1 MSTFFGE
8 HAVLIALI
16 CGAITVI
23 YGLIL
28 TRWVLSKPD
37 GDDKMR
43 EIASAIQEGAS
54 AYLSRQYRTVGIVAV
69 VITLILLFVPDLGGW
84 RVAVG
89 FLIGAILSAAAGFI
103 GMNVAVR
110 ANVRTAEAAKKGLGP
125 ALDVAFKGGT
135 VTGILVVGLGLIGVS
150 GYYGI
155 LLATG
160 TDQSAALYGLVG
172 LGFGGSLISVFA
184 RVGGG
189 IFTKGADVGADLVGK
204 IEAGIPEDD
213 PRNPA
218 VIADNVGDNV
228 GDDAGMAADLFETY
242 AVSLVA
248 AMLLL
253 SQLTDGNEA
262 LVGLPLIL
270 GGLSGLASIVGTLFV
285 RVKEGGSVMG
295 ALYRGVLI
303 SAVISA
309 VLFIPA
315 IFGLDDDIT
324 ANAAALGD
332 TSTGKIFACA
342 IVGLVITALL
352 MAITEYYTGTKWKP
366 VKDVA
371 EASTTGHATNII
383 SGLGFS
389 MQATALPVVV
399 IGGGILISNWLAGLA
414 GIAIAVV
421 AMLSMAGVII
431 ALDAFGPVTD
441 NAGGIAEMAGL
452 PEEVRNKVTDP
463 LDAVGNT
470 TKAVTKGY
478 AIGSA
483 ALAAVI
489 LFASYK
495 DELILKLVE
504 ADKAA
509 IAEGLRF
516 DLADPWVIVG
526 LLVGGAMPFVFASFC
541 MSAVGKAGKAVVEE
555 VRRQFREKPG
565 IMDYSER
572 PEYGTCVDIVT
583 RTALREMLVPAAIPI
598 VIPILV
604 GLLVIWT
611 DSALQMLGGL
621 LVGTI
626 VTGLFLAISMT
637 SGGGAWDNA
646 KKLIEDGAH
655 GGKGSI
661 AHQAAVTGDTV
672 GDPYKD
678 TAGPAINP
686 MIKIANIVAILII
699 PALVAIVG

>member
-1 MSTFFGE
+1 MSTLFGE

-37 GDDKMR
+37 GDDKMK
-43 EIASAIQEGAS
+43 EIAAAIQEGAS
-54 AYLSRQYRTVGIVAV
+54 AYLSRQYRTVAIVAV
-69 VITLILLFVPDLGGW
+69 VIAIILLVVPDLGGW
-84 RVAVG
+84 KVAVG

-110 ANVRTAEAAKKGLGP
+110 ANVRTAEAAKGGLGP

-135 VTGILVVGLGLIGVS
+135 VTGILVVGLGLIGVA

-155 LLATG
+155 LLAAG
-160 TDQSAALYGLVG
+160 MDQSEALRGLIG

-262 LVGLPLIL
+262 LVGLPLVL
-270 GGLSGLASIVGTLFV
+270 GGLSGLASIIGTLVV

-295 ALYRGVLI
+295 ALYRGVLV

-309 VLFIPA
+309 ILFIPA
-315 IFGLDDDIT
+315 IWGLSDVIT
-324 ANAAALGD
+324 ASSDMIGGASTAGVFVCAL
-332 TSTGKIFACA
+332 
-342 IVGLVITALL
+342 VGLVITALL
-352 MAITEYYTGTKWKP
+352 MAITEYYTGTRWKP

-383 SGLGFS
+383 SGLGYS
-389 MQATALPVVV
+389 MQATGAPVIV
-399 IGGGILISNWLAGLA
+399 IGAGILISYQLAGLA
-414 GIAIAVV
+414 GIALAVV

-489 LFASYK
+489 LFASYQ
-495 DELILKLVE
+495 DELLLQLRDAGNSALAE
-504 ADKAA
+504 A
-509 IAEGLRF
+509 LRF

-526 LLVGGAMPFVFASFC
+526 LLIGGAMPFVFASFC

-565 IMDYSER
+565 IMEGTDR
-572 PEYGTCVDIVT
+572 PEYATCVDIVT
-583 RTALREMLVPAAIPI
+583 RSALREMLVPAAIPV
-598 VIPILV
+598 VIPIIV
-604 GLLVIWT
+604 GLLVVFT
-611 DSALQMLGGL
+611 DNALQMLGGL

-626 VTGLFLAISMT
+626 VTGLFVAISMT

-646 KKLIEDGAH
+646 KKLIEDGAF

>member
-1 MSTFFGE
+1 
-8 HAVLIALI
+8 
-16 CGAITVI
+16 
-23 YGLIL
+23 
-28 TRWVLSKPD
+28 
-37 GDDKMR
+37 
-43 EIASAIQEGAS
+43 
-54 AYLSRQYRTVGIVAV
+54 
-69 VITLILLFVPDLGGW
+69 VPDLGGW

-110 ANVRTAEAAKKGLGP
+110 ANVRTAEAAKHGLGP

-135 VTGILVVGLGLIGVS
+135 VTGILVVGLGLIGVA

-160 TDQSAALYGLVG
+160 TEQSAALYGLVG

-309 VLFIPA
+309 ILFIPA
-315 IFGLDDDIT
+315 IFGLDDEIM

-332 TSTGKIFACA
+332 TTTGKIFACA
-342 IVGLVITALL
+342 MIGLIITALL

-366 VKDVA
+366 VQEVA

-383 SGLGFS
+383 AGLGFS

-452 PEEVRNKVTDP
+452 PEEVRSKVTDP

-495 DELILKLVE
+495 DELILKLTE
-504 ADKAA
+504 GGKGA

-583 RTALREMLVPAAIPI
+583 RVALREMLVPAAIPI

-661 AHQAAVTGDTV
+661 AHQAAITGDTV

-699 PALVAIVG
+699 PALVALV

>member
-8 HAVLIALI
+8 HAVLIALV
-16 CGAITVI
+16 CGVITVI

-43 EIASAIQEGAS
+43 EIAAAIQEGAS

-69 VITLILLFVPDLGGW
+69 ILFLVLMFVPDLGGW

-89 FLIGAILSAAAGFI
+89 FLIGAVLSAAAGFI

-110 ANVRTAEAAKKGLGP
+110 ANVRTAEAAKSGLSP
-125 ALDVAFKGGT
+125 AMDVAFKGGT
-135 VTGILVVGLGLIGVS
+135 VTGILVVGLGLIGVA
-150 GYYGI
+150 GYYGA
-155 LLATG
+155 LLAAG
-160 TDQSAALYGLVG
+160 YSQTDTLHGLVG

-253 SQLTDGNEA
+253 NQLSDGNAA
-262 LVGLPLIL
+262 LVGLPLVL
-270 GGLSGLASIVGTLFV
+270 GGLSGLASIVGTLLV

-295 ALYRGVLI
+295 ALYRGVI
-303 SAVISA
+303 VSAVLSA
-309 VLFIPA
+309 LLFIPA
-315 IFGLDDDIT
+315 IFSLDSSIT
-324 ANAAALGD
+324 APTTNFDGA
-332 TSTGKIFACA
+332 STGKIFGCA
-342 IVGLVITALL
+342 IIGLVITALL

-366 VKDVA
+366 VQDVA

-383 SGLGFS
+383 SGLGYS
-389 MQATALPVVV
+389 MQATAAPVVV
-399 IGGGILISNWLAGLA
+399 IGGGILLANWFAGLA

-452 PEEVRNKVTDP
+452 PEDVRNKVTDP

-489 LFASYK
+489 LFASYR
-495 DELILKLVE
+495 DELRDQLV
-504 ADKAA
+504 AA
-509 IAEGLRF
+509 GNLEVARGLTF
-516 DLADPWVIVG
+516 ELSNPWVIVG

-572 PEYGTCVDIVT
+572 PEYGQCVDIVT
-583 RTALREMLVPAAIPI
+583 RTALREMLVPAAIPV

-611 DSALQMLGGL
+611 DNALQMLGGL

-699 PALVAIVG
+699 PALVALV

>member
-37 GDDKMR
+37 GDEKMR
-43 EIASAIQEGAS
+43 EIAAAIQEGAS
-54 AYLSRQYRTVGIVAV
+54 AYLSRQYRTVAIVAV
-69 VITLILLFVPDLGGW
+69 VLALILLFVPDLGGW

-135 VTGILVVGLGLIGVS
+135 VTGILVVGLGLIGVA

-160 TDQSAALYGLVG
+160 TEQSAALYGLVG

-309 VLFIPA
+309 ILLIPA
-315 IFGLDDDIT
+315 IFGLDKQIM

-332 TSTGKIFACA
+332 TTTGKIFACA
-342 IVGLVITALL
+342 MIGLIITALL

-366 VKDVA
+366 VQEVA

-383 SGLGFS
+383 AGLGFS

-452 PEEVRNKVTDP
+452 PEEVRSKVTDP

-495 DELILKLVE
+495 DELVLKLTE
-504 ADKAA
+504 GGKGA

-583 RTALREMLVPAAIPI
+583 RVALREMLVPAAIPI

-661 AHQAAVTGDTV
+661 AHQAAITGDTV

-699 PALVAIVG
+699 PALVALV

>member
-1 MSTFFGE
+1 MSTFFSE
-8 HAVLIALI
+8 HAVLIALV
-16 CGAITVI
+16 CGAITVL

-28 TRWVLSKPD
+28 TRWVLSKPQ

-43 EIASAIQEGAS
+43 EIAAAIQEGAS
-54 AYLSRQYRTVGIVAV
+54 AYLSRQYRTVAIVAV
-69 VITLILLFVPDLGGW
+69 VLAAILLFVPDLGGW

-110 ANVRTAEAAKKGLGP
+110 ANVRTAEAARSGLGP

-135 VTGILVVGLGLIGVS
+135 VTGILVVGLGLIGVA

-155 LLATG
+155 LLQTGAT
-160 TDQSAALYGLVG
+160 QSQAIYGLVG

-242 AVSLVA
+242 AVSIVA

-253 SQLTDGNEA
+253 SQFTGSEA

-270 GGLSGLASIVGTLFV
+270 GGLSGLASIVGTLVV
-285 RVKEGGSVMG
+285 RVGEGGSVMG
-295 ALYRGVLI
+295 ALYRGVLV

-315 IFGLDDDIT
+315 VLGLDDAIT
-324 ANAAALGD
+324 QHSEALSGAGSWD
-332 TSTGKIFACA
+332 LLICA
-342 IVGLVITALL
+342 LVGLVITALL
-352 MAITEYYTGTKWKP
+352 MGITEYYTGTRWKP

-383 SGLGFS
+383 SGLGYS
-389 MQATALPVVV
+389 MQATALPVIV
-399 IGGGILISNWLAGLA
+399 IGGGILIANALAGLV

-483 ALAAVI
+483 GLAAVI
-489 LFASYK
+489 LFASYR
-495 DELILKLVE
+495 DELIIKLEE
-504 ADKAA
+504 AGKLELTN
-509 IAEGLRF
+509 IAF
-516 DLADPWVIVG
+516 DLSDPWVVVG
-526 LLVGGAMPFVFASFC
+526 LLIGGAMPFVFASFC

-565 IMDYSER
+565 IMDGTDR
-572 PEYGTCVDIVT
+572 PEYATCVDIVT
-583 RTALREMLVPAAIPI
+583 RSALREMLVPAAIPV

-604 GLLVIWT
+604 GMIVVFT

-621 LVGTI
+621 LLGTI
-626 VTGLFLAISMT
+626 VTGLFVAISMT

-646 KKLIEDGAH
+646 KKLIEDGAY

-686 MIKIANIVAILII
+686 MIKIANIVAILLI
-699 PALVAIVG
+699 PALVALI